1 MEGALGLA
9 RLMQT
14 FHFKDELHLSPAKNV
29 CDNGNF
35 GVAVDNQAIVW
46 ISQRWVPHCALLTN
60 FKQELFEQF
69 QGKFS
74 SMVISIVA
82 GSNRNSLN
90 VDILPY

>member
-1 MEGALGLA
+1 MGLA

-46 ISQRWVPHCALLTN
+46 ISQRWVPHCALWTN

-74 SMVISIVA
+74 RMVISIVA
-82 GSNRNSLN
+82 GSNHNCLN
-90 VDILPY
+90 VDISPY